1 MGGGGHDEVKE
12 PELVPLLDLVL
23 QMVMFF
29 MACTRFAVE
38 NVREDVKLPLAQSA
52 KPVQELGTD
61 IFYVNINERGDL
73 LVNRTR
79 VFRDGKIDGMV
90 GKEVDENGKVL
101 KPGTFSRSRRIQE
114 IKSYL
119 NEAYDKK
126 LQEAKRRPD
135 EPGKVRTLVILRAH
149 QDCKFSDVYEVMRLC
164 REAQFQK
171 MQMRATIDRQ

>member
-1 MGGGGHDEVKE
+1 MGGGEQEEVKE

-52 KPVQELGTD
+52 KPVSELGTD

-73 LVNRTR
+73 LVNRTK

-90 GKEVDENGKVL
+90 GKEVDDFGRVL
-101 KPGTFSRSRRIQE
+101 RPGTFSKPRRNQE
-114 IKSYL
+114 IRSYL
-119 NEAYDKK
+119 NDIYEKKKAEADK
-126 LQEAKRRPD
+126 RPD

-149 QDCKFSDVYEVMRLC
+149 QDCKFTDVYEAMRMC
-164 REAQFQK
+164 REAQFAK
-171 MQMRATIDRQ
+171 MQMRATIEK